1 MPILGLVQKATI
13 LTLDVHGSAVAGIAE
28 FFGFCMPAEPGC
40 RILPVFGK
48 PCAVNPARGGDG
60 PAESSGDHVVGDDL

>member
-1 MPILGLVQKATI
+1 MAGLVQKATI
-13 LTLDVHGSAVAGIAE
+13 LAIDAGGSAVSDIAE
-28 FFGFCMPAEPGC
+28 FFGFCMPAEPGY

-60 PAESSGDHVVGDDL
+60 PAEPSGDHVVGDDL

>member
-1 MPILGLVQKATI
+1 MAIDAG
-13 LTLDVHGSAVAGIAE
+13 GSAVSDIAE

-48 PCAVNPARGGDG
+48 PCAVNPASGGGG

>member
-1 MPILGLVQKATI
+1 MPGLVQKATI
-13 LTLDVHGSAVAGIAE
+13 LAIDAGDSAVSDIAE

-48 PCAVNPARGGDG
+48 PCAVNPARGVAA
-60 PAESSGDHVVGDDL
+60 PPNPQATML